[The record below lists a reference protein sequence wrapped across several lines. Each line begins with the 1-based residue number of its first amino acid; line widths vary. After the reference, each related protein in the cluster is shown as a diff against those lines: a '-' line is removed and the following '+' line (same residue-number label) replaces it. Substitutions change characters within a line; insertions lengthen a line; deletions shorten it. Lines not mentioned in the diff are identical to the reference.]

1 MEKILIYTEEDSEQA
16 INLSE
21 RDSKLNEAI
30 KAKYDFEVGYA
41 PGGYDVAFLLI
52 EEDSKDS
59 SKDSWKTVFYKK
71 RRKLSGTITLDNMDE
86 LDNTTASYE
95 YDFFKEI
102 DGNFEDVI
110 DFAADLIKN
119 KITREGD
126 APTELSE
133 EEA

>member
-1 MEKILIYTEEDSEQA
+1 MEKIMIYTEEDSEQA
-16 INLSE
+16 IHLSE
-21 RDSKLNEAI
+21 KDPKLNDAI
-30 KAKYDFEVGYA
+30 KSNYDFEVGYA
-41 PGGYDVAFLLI
+41 PGGYNVAFLLI
-52 EEDSKDS
+52 QEDSSDS

-86 LDNTTASYE
+86 LESSDAVYE

-119 KITREGD
+119 KITREEG
-126 APTELSE
+126 TEEKE
-133 EEA
+133 EDS